1 MAVELGNVRAAAAQ
15 ALRSGAFEKHQ
26 ARCLWADGCKKK
38 KKKELEQ
45 TSMNSWS
52 VHSADLK
59 LPKSFD
65 ISDNP

>member
-1 MAVELGNVRAAAAQ
+1 MCVQLLPRRCAAGH
-15 ALRSGAFEKHQ
+15 LRSIKQDVYGQMA
-26 ARCLWADGCKKK
+26 AKKK

-65 ISDNP
+65 VSDNP

>member
-1 MAVELGNVRAAAAQ
+1 MCVQLLPRRCAAGR
-15 ALRSGAFEKHQ
+15 LRSIKQDVYGQMA
-26 ARCLWADGCKKK
+26 AKKK
-38 KKKELEQ
+38 KLEQ